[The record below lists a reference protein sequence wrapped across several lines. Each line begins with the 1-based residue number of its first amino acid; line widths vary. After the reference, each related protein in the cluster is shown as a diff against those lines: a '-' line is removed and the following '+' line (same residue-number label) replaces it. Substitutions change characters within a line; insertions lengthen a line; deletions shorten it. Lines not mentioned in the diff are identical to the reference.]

1 MFACVVDIAFAAI
14 SYIDVELAGVTVIV
28 SEPEAGLLYVKFNTY
43 SELLVFVTLSILDTT
58 AVPPV
63 IPTEKSLGVKTP
75 VPSELVNTSSENVTV
90 NSVLSLLIDVLE
102 MIGAVLSIVIE
113 LPFVISLSVC
123 IFSPNVSIALASI
136 VNVTVPS

>member
-1 MFACVVDIAFAAI
+1 MFACVVDIAFAAV

-28 SEPEAGLLYVKFNTY
+28 SAPEARTLYVKFNTY
-43 SELLVFVTLSILDTT
+43 CELLVFVTLSILDTT

-63 IPTEKSLGVKTP
+63 IPIEKSLAVKSP

-102 MIGAVLSIVIE
+102 MFGAVLSIVIE
-113 LPFVISLSVC
+113 LPFVISLSVFVFTPC
-123 IFSPNVSIALASI
+123 VSIALASI
-136 VNVTVPS
+136 ENVTVPS